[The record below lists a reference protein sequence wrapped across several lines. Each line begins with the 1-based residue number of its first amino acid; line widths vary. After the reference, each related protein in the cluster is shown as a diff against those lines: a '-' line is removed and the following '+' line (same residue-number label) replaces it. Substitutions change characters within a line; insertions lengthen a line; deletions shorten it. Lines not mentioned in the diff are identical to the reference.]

1 MAYDYREA
9 MEQDIREWIT
19 ENSEFIEDNVD
30 EPYENKNEVEEFL
43 YDTLWTEDSVTGNAS
58 GSYTFNRAQA
68 GEYVRDN
75 LALAIEALNEFG
87 YDMDT
92 LAEKVEDEDWEYLD
106 VTIRCYLLG
115 EMIAKVV
122 EEINAERG

>member
-1 MAYDYREA
+1 MTYDYREA

-19 ENSEFIEDNVD
+19 ENFEFIEDNVH
-30 EPYENKNEVEEFL
+30 EPYENRDEVEEFL

-75 LALAIEALNEFG
+75 LALAIEAMNEFG
-87 YDMDT
+87 YGMDK
-92 LAEKVEDEDWEYLD
+92 LAEKVEEEDWEYLD

>member
-19 ENSEFIEDNVD
+19 ENFEFIEDNVH
-30 EPYENKNEVEEFL
+30 EPYENRDEVEEFL

-75 LALAIEALNEFG
+75 LALAIEAMNEFG
-87 YDMDT
+87 YDMNT
-92 LAEKVEDEDWEYLD
+92 LAEKIDDEAWEYLD

-122 EEINAERG
+122 EKINEERG